1 MNDDM
6 QDLIEAMKR
15 AGWAEAPGGGVWLND
30 DGSVRNI
37 VHPSGLAFPT
47 WKDAIL
53 ACIEV
58 ASEV

>member
-6 QDLIEAMKR
+6 QDLIEAMKK
-15 AGWAEAPGGGVWLND
+15 AGWAEAPGGVYHEDGDIHGV
-30 DGSVRNI
+30 
-37 VHPSGLAFPT
+37 VHREGMGPFPT

-58 ASEV
+58 ASGV